1 MLPVL
6 APSPLSLRHTAPRSR
21 RNVAG
26 AKPASQSGTVVVVS
40 GGSFVIVETTV
51 STTVGQID
59 AVWGRLNEYDIN
71 AKLASKCLPPAV
83 LKYGD
88 MKTPSFS
95 WSTER
100 TLFLVL
106 GITIPFIVCF
116 CIPMLCL
123 KYDKCP
129 F

>member
-88 MKTPSFS
+88 MKRPPYWT
-95 WSTER
+95 TER
-100 TLFLVL
+100 YLILAACFIV
-106 GITIPFIVCF
+106 PFIVVF